1 MNNLKETIKEVLKE
15 LNIRPSPGSVTKKLT
30 VQDLIPTIDLA
41 REALANHNIE
51 EAEKYVEQLWQLSQ
65 TGKIQ

>member
-51 EAEKYVEQLWQLSQ
+51 
-65 TGKIQ
+65 